1 KREDQQDGSD
11 SQVIEN
17 AFAEN
22 SDGEHREDALVSGP
36 AGHCGDDSVGFDEV
50 GNSGKK
56 HGENEN
62 DHGKSA
68 LGVFDGR
75 LAKSLH
81 AVADR
86 LHSSERRATGGE
98 NLQEQ
103 PVADG
108 FARGGG
114 RRKRRQR
121 HGMSAAAPY
130 GNQAGA
136 NDDQDGSNKKIR
148 RHHEGDA
155 RFAEAAKIDDSDHKK
170 NAKTKRQR
178 VGCKEGTAEISA
190 PTPAE
195 IPTAA
200 VRI

>member
-1 KREDQQDGSD
+1 RRHTRSKRDWSSD
-11 SQVIEN
+11 VCS
-17 AFAEN
+17 
-22 SDGEHREDALVSGP
+22 SDL
-36 AGHCGDDSVGFDEV
+36 
-50 GNSGKK
+50 
-56 HGENEN
+56 
-62 DHGKSA
+62 
-68 LGVFDGR
+68 
-75 LAKSLH
+75 
-81 AVADR
+81 ADR

-148 RHHEGDA
+148 SEER
-155 RFAEAAKIDDSDHKK
+155 
-170 NAKTKRQR
+170 R
-178 VGCKEGTAEISA
+178 VGKERRDRWWRE
-190 PTPAE
+190 E
-195 IPTAA
+195 
-200 VRI
+200 